1 MSSLRVKL
9 ILPFI
14 AGMIALTLLL
24 TWYTYTS
31 ARKAV
36 EDATLLIS
44 EAKTIYTASNIS
56 LLFKSVSTSMQ
67 NMVSDPHVTALF
79 SAGRDTPPART
90 KTTDWLEIITQG
102 NEYYRDIL
110 IVDKNG
116 VCIASSNPGHVGNSY
131 LDKPYVKR
139 ALDGAFNFGEASV
152 GRVTNRLT
160 VAAAGPVD
168 TAEGVAGAL
177 VMLNDLPKVVDYD
190 SKTAH
195 GSQTI
200 FTAILAP
207 DGVFVAHKDIALMGN
222 EKTRFPELY
231 QQLAKVGEQGGTVE
245 YSIPGGSYVGYA
257 RLMGGGTNWVVVSSG
272 IKELVFASAYRVG
285 FMVLGISIISLSL
298 ICFIV
303 IRFANGIL
311 SSLLSL
317 IRYAKRVSEGDLET
331 QLGAANRTDE
341 LGVLHNALKRVV
353 TVLQSMLKDTQ
364 EANKMKGQFLANM
377 SHEIRT
383 PLNAIL
389 GMAHLSLRDG
399 GLPAKQVEY
408 IEKIQL
414 AAKSLLGLI
423 NDILDFSKVDAGM
436 LEIERTEM
444 NLRSLLNDMLALHQ
458 ENARGKGIALRLEY
472 EPGSQEFFFGD
483 PLRIGQVVNNLVS
496 NAMKFTREGSVLVR
510 CWEDKSRT
518 TQDRAAMRVSVTDS
532 GIGISKQVLAT
543 LFKPFTQADASITR
557 QFGGTGL
564 GLAIS
569 DKIVHLMGGAFTV
582 TSEPGQGSTFSF
594 SMQLEPNAAGALAQD
609 QEQPLDIAFEQLRL
623 SGKRILVAEDNDIN
637 QMIMQELLAPTGASV
652 TMAEN
657 GEKAVEAVKKQD
669 FDLIFMD
676 MQMPIMDG
684 LEATRI
690 IRSLKK
696 TQDLPIIAVTANAMK
711 ESKDKGFAS
720 GMSDY
725 LTKPIEP
732 KQLLQMLRTWL

>member
-1 MSSLRVKL
+1 MQSLRVKL
-9 ILPFI
+9 ILPFL
-14 AGMIALTLLL
+14 AGMLALTLLL

-44 EAKTIYTASNIS
+44 EAKTVYTASNIS

-79 SAGRDTPPART
+79 SAERDTPPART
-90 KTTDWLEIITQG
+90 RTIDWLEIITQG

-131 LDKPYVKR
+131 IDRPYVKR
-139 ALDGAFNFGEASV
+139 ALDGMFNFGEASV

-177 VMLNDLPKVVDYD
+177 VMLNDLPKIVDYD
-190 SKTAH
+190 PKTTH
-195 GSQTI
+195 GEQTI
-200 FTAILAP
+200 FTAIISP

-222 EKTRFPELY
+222 EETRFPDLY
-231 QQLAKVGEQGGTVE
+231 QYLAKVGEQGGTIE
-245 YSIPGGSYVGYA
+245 YSMLGNAYVGYA
-257 RLMGGGTNWVVVSSG
+257 RLMSGSNWVVVSSG
-272 IKELVFASAYRVG
+272 IKEQVFASAYRVG

-353 TVLQSMLKDTQ
+353 TVLQAMLKETQ

-399 GLPAKQVEY
+399 GLPDKQVEY

-444 NLRSLLNDMLALHQ
+444 NLRTLLNDMLTLHQ
-458 ENARGKGIALRLEY
+458 ENARTKGIALRLEY
-472 EPGSQEFFFGD
+472 QPGSQEFFFGD

-510 CWEDKSRT
+510 CWQEAGQST
-518 TQDRAAMRVSVTDS
+518 AASATMHVSVTDS
-532 GIGISKQVLAT
+532 GIGISRQVLAT

-582 TSEPGQGSTFSF
+582 TSEPGKGSTFSF
-594 SMQLEPNAAGALAQD
+594 SMQLEINAAGALAQE
-609 QEQPLDIAFEQLRL
+609 QEQPLGIAFEQLRL
-623 SGKRILVAEDNDIN
+623 GGKRILVAEDNDIN

-652 TMAEN
+652 TMADN

-696 TQDLPIIAVTANAMK
+696 TQNIPIIAVTANAMK